1 VLKSYDHVAYW
12 STGTTGSYPAYL
24 TMQNDGNL
32 CLYSGNDGSGIWCS
46 NEDGSIGGDDGG
58 WDTERSV
65 DDAVTVA
72 CNGFADDDYYTQPGD
87 DDAPL
92 YAILTGNMK
101 FSTAGTLLLM
111 ITAAGAAAAGT
122 SYFLKQKGSY
132 ESVANSELP
141 SYQSTL

>member
-1 VLKSYDHVAYW
+1 MLKSYDHVAYW

-32 CLYSGNDGSGIWCS
+32 CLYSGTDGSYIWCS
-46 NEDGSIGGDDGG
+46 TDDGSIVGDDGVNSN
-58 WDTERSV
+58 DFKTV
-65 DDAVTVA
+65 KVA
-72 CNGFADDDYYTQPGD
+72 CNGFADDDYYTDPGD

-111 ITAAGAAAAGT
+111 MTAAGAAAAGT
-122 SYFLKQKGSY
+122 IYFLKQKRGY
-132 ESVANSELP
+132 TSVANSELP

>member
-1 VLKSYDHVAYW
+1 MLKSYDHVAYW

-32 CLYSGNDGSGIWCS
+32 CLYSGTDGSFIWCS
-46 NEDGSIGGDDGG
+46 SEDGSIVGDDAD
-58 WDTERSV
+58 DTETF

-122 SYFLKQKGSY
+122 SYFLKQKRGY
-132 ESVANSELP
+132 TSVANSELP